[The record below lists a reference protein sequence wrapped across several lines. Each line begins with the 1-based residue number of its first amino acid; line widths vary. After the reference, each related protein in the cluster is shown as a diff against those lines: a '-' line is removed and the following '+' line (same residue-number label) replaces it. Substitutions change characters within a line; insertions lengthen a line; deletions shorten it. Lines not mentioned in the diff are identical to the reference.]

1 VAGLSSSKFRH
12 IRAGAAE
19 WMEGTLLFVVPPSGG
34 LFQALSI
41 IACAGG
47 WKRPDFDDSGW
58 SAVRRL
64 DNRHSA
70 RGWHG
75 WRLVPSSPIDPRY
88 VADSVHDVFPL
99 LSAGL
104 GERYLETLA
113 PWRDMLTMGLT
124 TFAERPE
131 PTRSDCHAWSS
142 GANSCGVAR
151 ARCCSPARRR
161 LPSSA
166 APAGRERS
174 LY

>member
-1 VAGLSSSKFRH
+1 MDGRHSSVCSSAFR
-12 IRAGAAE
+12 RAFSGPQYHRLCWRLETSRLKAE
-19 WMEGTLLFVVPPSGG
+19 RQT
-34 LFQALSI
+34 
-41 IACAGG
+41 ACAGG